1 MVFHRAFQESVMLTM
16 VLGVALSCAQAIGQE
31 HPEHPSKGEHAEHP
45 EHPDKGEHPESAH
58 KAPTIEEVAKFLENH
73 VTRAAAGS
81 DGAIH
86 IMDKKAGVK
95 RNLKLDKIH
104 RERLAKTGEGVYF
117 VCADFKDD
125 AGKVFDL
132 DFWVKRSGEGLK
144 VADTMIHKEAGKARY
159 SWSEKGG
166 VWSRTSVD

>member
-1 MVFHRAFQESVMLTM
+1 MIFHRVFQKSVMLTM
-16 VLGVALSCAQAIGQE
+16 VVGMALPCAQALGQE

-45 EHPDKGEHPESAH
+45 EHPSKAEHPESAH
-58 KAPTIEEVAKFLENH
+58 KVPTIEEVAKFLENH
-73 VTRAAAGS
+73 VTRATAGS
-81 DGAIH
+81 GGTID

-104 RERLAKTGEGVYF
+104 RERLAKTGDGVYF
-117 VCADFKDD
+117 VCADFKDNS
-125 AGKVFDL
+125 GKVFDL
-132 DFWVKRSGEGLK
+132 DFWVERSGDGLK

-159 SWSEKGG
+159 AWSESDG